1 MILFKTCFLYSLGKN
16 SLHIKI
22 MLYCPN
28 FTWHINIVYNS
39 QVIEKK
45 AEESCHK
52 LFQLNYPCMR
62 KHGIE
67 NFTFSDVK

>member
-1 MILFKTCFLYSLGKN
+1 MTYKHCIQ
-16 SLHIKI
+16 
-22 MLYCPN
+22 
-28 FTWHINIVYNS
+28 FTSYW
-39 QVIEKK
+39 KK
-45 AEESCHK
+45 GEESCHK